1 MTKEL
6 LEKVV
11 DEIKSLTAEEQ
22 IQVRDLLNE
31 LLLSPE
37 AIDRLIQEDM
47 LKEGLVSDIKPPR
60 SSLPERNFKPIEV
73 KGKPV
78 SDTIIEER
86 R

>member
-31 LLLSPE
+31 LLLSSE

-60 SSLPERNFKPIEV
+60 SSLPERNFKPIAV

>member
-1 MTKEL
+1 MAKEV

-11 DEIKSLTAEEQ
+11 DEIKTLTPAEQ
-22 IQVRDLLNE
+22 IQVRDLINE

-47 LKEGLVSDIKPPR
+47 LKEGLVSEIKPPR

-78 SDTIIEER
+78 SETIIEER

>member
-31 LLLSPE
+31 LLLSRE
-37 AIDRLIQEDM
+37 AIQEDM

-78 SDTIIEER
+78 SETIIEER